1 MIFQNCLKFHEPLCI
16 TIFKYRYYSWY
27 VFMSN
32 IVTNH
37 ATWHFTV
44 AMATVP
50 TVTTWRPGLNCYRLW
65 VQFASHDIN
74 SKSNNI
80 PVKLENNFTCIL
92 SKIKIFPYL
101 NTQEDIRFWTKIV
114 WNYHLISVI
123 AIWLPIEIINMQK

>member
-1 MIFQNCLKFHEPLCI
+1 MFQNCPKFHEPLCI
-16 TIFKYRYYSWY
+16 TIFKYCSWY

-37 ATWHFTV
+37 ATWHFNV
-44 AMATVP
+44 AMAMFL
-50 TVTTWRPGLNCYRLW
+50 TVTRWRPGLNCYRLW

-80 PVKLENNFTCIL
+80 PVKFENNFTCIL

-101 NTQEDIRFWTKIV
+101 NAQENIWFWTKVV
-114 WNYHLISVI
+114 WNYHL
-123 AIWLPIEIINMQK
+123 IWLPIEIINMQK